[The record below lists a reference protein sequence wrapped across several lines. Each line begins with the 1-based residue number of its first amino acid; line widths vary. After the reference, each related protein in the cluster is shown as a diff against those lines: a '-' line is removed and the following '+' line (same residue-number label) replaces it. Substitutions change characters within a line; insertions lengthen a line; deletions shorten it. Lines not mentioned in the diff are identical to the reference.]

1 MQCNWFFFIEN
12 FENTSQTLY
21 ATSVQPVTYPTG
33 SSSTVTKRRKTMED
47 EEILTLR
54 AEREKYLEEVKKLK
68 EESDYYK
75 VKTMYL
81 KMKMS
86 QMKKV
91 AEQ

>member
-1 MQCNWFFFIEN
+1 
-12 FENTSQTLY
+12 
-21 ATSVQPVTYPTG
+21 
-33 SSSTVTKRRKTMED
+33 MED
-47 EEILTLR
+47 EQILTLR

-81 KMKMS
+81 KMQMS

>member
-1 MQCNWFFFIEN
+1 MFMYFFLETL
-12 FENTSQTLY
+12 ENTSQILY
-21 ATSVQPVTYPTG
+21 TTSVQPVTYPTG
-33 SSSTVTKRRKTMED
+33 SSSTVTKRRKTVKE